1 MTDSLKVL
9 KLKLYDRMCDGNKI
23 DIFDIIAT
31 KIESSENNRV
41 DNMNVKAIKAI
52 IQKPNKTVKEN
63 IEFLQNKPK
72 WFYEGELEEIMIQSI
87 NEHINELIVTIRFF
101 QNQISDYKTYES
113 IDKAIE
119 TLSDL
124 IKYNF
129 FK

>member
-1 MTDSLKVL
+1 MIDSLKVL
-9 KLKLYDRMCDGNKI
+9 KLKLLCMRGNSKV
-23 DIFDIIAT
+23 DVFDIIA
-31 KIESSENNRV
+31 KRIESSENNRV

-52 IQKPNKTVKEN
+52 IQAVNAHIKENVGWLEDKTV
-63 IEFLQNKPK
+63 
-72 WFYEGELEEIMIQSI
+72 WSTGDEIMIQSI

-113 IDKAIE
+113 VDEAIE